1 MLQPHAPGWNLYHGE
16 TMPFR
21 GINPQYVRQ
30 FMDEDDE
37 EGLQDED
44 IHSEHNI
51 LNENLNYNL
60 EEDNILE

>member
-1 MLQPHAPGWNLYHGE
+1 
-16 TMPFR
+16 
-21 GINPQYVRQ
+21 
-30 FMDEDDE
+30 MDEDDE